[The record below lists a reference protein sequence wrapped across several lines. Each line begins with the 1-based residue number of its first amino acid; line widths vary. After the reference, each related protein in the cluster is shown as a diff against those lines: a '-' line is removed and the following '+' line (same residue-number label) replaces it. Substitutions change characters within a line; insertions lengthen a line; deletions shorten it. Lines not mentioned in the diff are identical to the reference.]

1 MTPGQGFAADSHQ
14 VTDAEVQVVSDFFA
28 PYVKTIKKSFYVYN
42 WFNATRSADAQQL
55 LKPISAS
62 DVIGYQDVQFMSKL
76 HWSKVSEDRGDVGLG
91 LYGAVDPLISRGFG
105 TMGILGKSDPGDKNW
120 VLTEIRIP
128 VGMRMLNA
136 AVTFENGVPEN
147 IMEILDKA
155 KCTQDIRRSRYLRKD
170 LGGKADG
177 LFEGMLSTAEPR
189 CFEFGKKVFNEKLK
203 IDGVAYIWARTPV
216 SAEVCPGVPATEMK
230 LTAQTV
236 AFLIT
241 RGDRI
246 QPDDVRMFNR
256 QSTDDFEDRTRIQ
269 SEMNFLLRQVS
280 AEWISMRGVLP
291 EEVLWP
297 DTQSSNA
304 DMTQWL
310 RENVYGCDP
319 SVDFGL

>member
-1 MTPGQGFAADSHQ
+1 MKICEFCALLIQPKRAYAVTPSIFLTTVFVFLLAMTPGQGFAADSHQ

-177 LFEGMLSTAEPR
+177 RGECSKGQDHQDQAKRISSSLRRRPGCGRRRGLSP
-189 CFEFGKKVFNEKLK
+189 GS
-203 IDGVAYIWARTPV
+203 V
-216 SAEVCPGVPATEMK
+216 SH
-230 LTAQTV
+230 
-236 AFLIT
+236 
-241 RGDRI
+241 
-246 QPDDVRMFNR
+246 
-256 QSTDDFEDRTRIQ
+256 
-269 SEMNFLLRQVS
+269 
-280 AEWISMRGVLP
+280 W
-291 EEVLWP
+291 
-297 DTQSSNA
+297 
-304 DMTQWL
+304 
-310 RENVYGCDP
+310 
-319 SVDFGL
+319 